1 MVQTILWQGN
11 QAEDIA
17 AAAQY
22 LQAGELV
29 AFPTETVY
37 GLGADALN
45 EEAIR
50 KIFMAKDR
58 PMGNPLSV
66 LIYDLH
72 QLAVLVRSPSEQ
84 ARRLMTAFWPG
95 PLTLVLP
102 KVDTL
107 LDGLTGGLPTIGV
120 RMPNHPVA
128 LDLLKT
134 FGKPIAAP
142 SANLSG
148 RLSPTCAEHVA
159 HDLTGR
165 IAGIIDG
172 GACPVGVESTVLD
185 MTTNPPTILR
195 LGGVSLEAIE
205 RLIGPVQMAHA
216 GTKAPGLNYKHYA
229 TQAEIILCADTPEE
243 FAAHFAAL
251 KQTENRPFGLL
262 ISAETAALLGEN
274 LANIPVRVLG
284 YRSQPE
290 TLAHGVFAAL
300 RWFDEQMVEVI
311 YGEHFPDEQIGAA
324 LMDRLQQSAHVAST
338 ERRKSL

>member
-1 MVQTILWQGN
+1 MQTILWQGD

-17 AAAQY
+17 TAAQC

-45 EEAIR
+45 EEAVR
-50 KIFMAKDR
+50 KIFIAKDR
-58 PMGNPLSV
+58 PVGNPLSV

-72 QLAVLVRSPSEQ
+72 QLAALVCPPSEQ
-84 ARRLMTAFWPG
+84 ARRLMAAFWPG

-102 KVDTL
+102 KVDAL
-107 LDGLTGGLPTIGV
+107 PDGLTGGLPTIGV

-142 SANLSG
+142 SANMSG
-148 RLSPTCAEHVA
+148 KLSPTCAEHVA

-185 MTTNPPTILR
+185 MTTKPPTILR
-195 LGGVSLEAIE
+195 PGGVSLEAIE
-205 RLIGPVQMAHA
+205 RLIGPVQIATNSA
-216 GTKAPGLNYKHYA
+216 KAPGLHYKHYT
-229 TQAEIILCADTPEE
+229 TQAEIILYADTPEK
-243 FAAHFAAL
+243 FAAHFDAL
-251 KQTENRPFGLL
+251 KQKEKRPFGLL

-274 LANIPVRVLG
+274 LTNIPVRILG
-284 YRSQPE
+284 YRTQPE
-290 TLAHGVFAAL
+290 TLARGLFAAL

-311 YGEHFPDEQIGAA
+311 YCEHFPDEQIGAA
-324 LMDRLQQSAHVAST
+324 LMNRLQQSANRLST